1 MKLKICPICRSLYP
15 DDFITCDCCNEELIP
30 NNVYKQ
36 WGTEQKNKQQ
46 QKYKSKY
53 NSKPSAVTI
62 NQSAMPTRPKMES
75 TQSKDI
81 IKCPK
86 CGSTAVST
94 GARGFSIVTG
104 FLGAGQTVNRCGN
117 CGHKWKPKG

>member
-15 DDFITCDCCNEELIP
+15 DDFTMCNRCNEELIS
-30 NNVYKQ
+30 NDIYKQ

-46 QKYKSKY
+46 QKYKPKY
-53 NSKPSAVTI
+53 NSKNSEVTI
-62 NQSAMPTRPKMES
+62 SQSAMPTQLKLEPN
-75 TQSKDI
+75 QQKDTL
-81 IKCPK
+81 KCPK

-104 FLGAGQTVNRCGN
+104 FLGSGQTVNRCGN
-117 CGHKWKPKG
+117 CGHKWKPRG